1 MKVRQLI
8 AKLTELPGDTLVVM
22 AMDQEGNAMNV
33 LEDVADNNR
42 YDDGET
48 GLDRLT
54 PELVEEGYEEGDLME
69 GGVPCVVL
77 WP

>member
-1 MKVRQLI
+1 
-8 AKLTELPGDTLVVM
+8 
-22 AMDQEGNAMNV
+22 MDQEGNAMNV

>member
-1 MKVRQLI
+1 VKVRQLI